1 MHVLFG
7 IVLPPRSRC
16 RLPKHAAARSQV
28 ATSGVDLEIPSGRL
42 WIKRTPLPGTPT
54 INRISSATHRGI
66 SRDGRFVGGGA
77 RNQEPDGDTRR
88 IDNDLDKFGPSHRS
102 NTLRPISLVYCIDLD
117 DHVDVCILDGSVY
130 LVH

>member
-7 IVLPPRSRC
+7 IVLPLRSRC
-16 RLPKHAAARSQV
+16 RLLKHAAARSQV

-42 WIKRTPLPGTPT
+42 WIKRTPLPGAPT
-54 INRISSATHRGI
+54 INRISSVAHRGI

-88 IDNDLDKFGPSHRS
+88 RDSDLDRFRPSNRR
-102 NTLRPISLVYCIDLD
+102 NTLRLVSLVYCIEM
-117 DHVDVCILDGSVY
+117 
-130 LVH
+130 